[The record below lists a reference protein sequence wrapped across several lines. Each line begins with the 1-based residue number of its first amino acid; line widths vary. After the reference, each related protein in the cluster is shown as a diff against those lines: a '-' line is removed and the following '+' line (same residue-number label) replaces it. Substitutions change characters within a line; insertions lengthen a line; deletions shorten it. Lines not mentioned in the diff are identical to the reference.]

1 MDKTIISV
9 YIIHIH
15 LDKEPCF
22 FRINQ
27 RHMEGQL

>member
-9 YIIHIH
+9 YIIRSH

-22 FRINQ
+22 FS
-27 RHMEGQL
+27 G